1 MGTHSTILLS
11 TLFIFTE
18 PVKPFRDKMSR
29 EQPCAQ
35 LRQMMSFSVC
45 HYLTEIVPGILYQ
58 RKILWLQKTKNLMGI
73 YILSL
78 YILSIVYFRSH
89 IFLFHLLG

>member
-18 PVKPFRDKMSR
+18 PVKPFRDKMSG

-45 HYLTEIVPGILYQ
+45 HYLTEIVPEILYQ
-58 RKILWLQKTKNLMGI
+58 RKILWLQKKKKSHGHLYSQFI
-73 YILSL
+73 YSEYCLFSFS
-78 YILSIVYFRSH
+78 Y
-89 IFLFHLLG
+89 FLFHLLG